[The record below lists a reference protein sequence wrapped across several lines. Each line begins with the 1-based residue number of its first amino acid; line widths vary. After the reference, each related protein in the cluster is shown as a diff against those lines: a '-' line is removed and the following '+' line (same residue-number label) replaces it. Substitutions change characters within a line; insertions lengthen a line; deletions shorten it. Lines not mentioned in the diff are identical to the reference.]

1 MFAGRLP
8 PSMSARWLAAA
19 LTALS
24 LSCASTKG
32 KATPASEAPTEAPGE
47 TETEAAPEPKLSAKE
62 RALQAIE
69 ARREADRNAPTVEL
83 PLRQIASEHIVLA
96 VAVGDQP
103 AMDYILDTGASMTV
117 ITPQTRDSLGIAA
130 DAGVAVK
137 AAGAGGEV
145 ATEVRVI
152 ELEGVVV
159 GERTYD
165 TIPAAVMN
173 LDHLIAKL
181 DHPVAG
187 ILGRNFLE
195 RHDVELDL
203 AGGALR
209 FHGAGALARRDA
221 DRLAEMRAVP
231 FDRFPIGLIR
241 IKVKLDGAHDLAG
254 VFDLGAGRTV
264 INWRAA
270 AAAGL
275 RPDSKGVTKA
285 SEAALGA
292 DTQMMALRKA
302 RFASVGLGDVTFADP
317 ELYIADL
324 PVFDTLGIGDEPA
337 IVFGVN
343 MVAGRTVVID
353 YENSTI
359 YLSDPPGS
367 SGSQG

>member
-1 MFAGRLP
+1 MLASLP

-24 LSCASTKG
+24 LSCATST
-32 KATPASEAPTEAPGE
+32 ATPAASQAPTQP
-47 TETEAAPEPKLSAKE
+47 EAAPADEAELSAKE
-62 RALQAIE
+62 RAQRAIE
-69 ARREADRNAPTVEL
+69 ARRDADRSAATVEL
-83 PLRQIASEHIVLA
+83 PLRQIASQHV
-96 VAVGDQP
+96 VVPVRVGDQP

-117 ITPQTRDSLGIAA
+117 ITPQTRDALGVAA
-130 DAGVAVK
+130 DAGIAVK

-145 ATEVRVI
+145 ATEVRII
-152 ELEGVVV
+152 ELAGVVV
-159 GERTYD
+159 GDRTYD
-165 TIPAAVMN
+165 SLPAAVMD

-221 DRLAEMRAVP
+221 ARLAQMRAVP
-231 FDRFPIGLIR
+231 FERFPIGLIR
-241 IKVKLDGAHDLAG
+241 IDVKLDGAHDLAG

-270 AAAGL
+270 AAVGL

-285 SEAALGA
+285 AEAALGA
-292 DTQMMALRKA
+292 DTQMTALHRA
-302 RFASVGLGDVTFADP
+302 SFASLGLGAATFAEP

-324 PVFDTLGIGDEPA
+324 PVFDTLGIGDQPA

-359 YLSDPPGS
+359 YLSDSPGS
-367 SGSQG
+367 SESQP